1 MSKTDKEQMEKR
13 EPTPEEQL
21 TAQTEQTS
29 KLIIEAAEK
38 LADRITHELDRY
50 IEKIRPLIFAE
61 QKEDFVTMAELETIV
76 LKIPLM
82 LYWIGAN
89 REKLATKEDTA
100 RKLREIRKHF
110 AYVNAA
116 GSVTDKRMQAEF
128 ESDSDYMV
136 ELTYKT
142 AHCIVNE
149 KMAYALELLNSAK
162 KAISRRMG
170 TE

>member
-1 MSKTDKEQMEKR
+1 M
-13 EPTPEEQL
+13 
-21 TAQTEQTS
+21 TEQTENSS
-29 KLIIEAAEK
+29 KLIIEAAEAM
-38 LADRITHELDRY
+38 ADRITRELDKY

-61 QKEDFVTMAELETIV
+61 QKEDFVTMAELETII

-82 LYWIGAN
+82 LYWIGTN

-100 RKLREIRKHF
+100 RKLREIKKHYT
-110 AYVNAA
+110 YVNAE
-116 GSVTDKRMQAEF
+116 GSVTDKKMQAEF

-149 KMAYALELLNSAK
+149 KMAYSLELLNSAK

-170 TE
+170 SE

>member
-1 MSKTDKEQMEKR
+1 M
-13 EPTPEEQL
+13 
-21 TAQTEQTS
+21 TAQTEETS
-29 KLIIEAAEK
+29 KLIITAAETM
-38 LADRITHELDRY
+38 ADKITKELDAY
-50 IEKIRPLIFAE
+50 IVKIRPLIFAE
-61 QKEDFVTMAELETIV
+61 QKDDFVTMPELETII

-82 LYWIGAN
+82 LYWIGTN

-100 RKLREIRKHF
+100 RKLREIKKHF
-110 AYVNAA
+110 AYVNAE
-116 GSVTDKRMQAEF
+116 GSVTDKKMQAEF

-142 AHCIVNE
+142 AHCIINE

-170 TE
+170 SE

>member
-1 MSKTDKEQMEKR
+1 MEKI
-13 EPTPEEQL
+13 EKTPEEEL
-21 TAQTEQTS
+21 TQQTEETS
-29 KLIIEAAEK
+29 SLIIAAAEQ
-38 LADRITHELDRY
+38 LADRITKELDRY
-50 IEKIRPLIFAE
+50 MDKIRPLIFAE
-61 QKEDFVTMAELETIV
+61 NQKEFITMAELETII

-82 LYWIGAN
+82 LYWIGTN
-89 REKLATKEDTA
+89 REKLATKSDTA
-100 RKLREIRKHF
+100 RKIREIKKHYS
-110 AYVNAA
+110 YVNAK
-116 GSVTDKRMQAEF
+116 GSVTDKKMQAEF
-128 ESDSDYMV
+128 DSDSDYMV